1 MWLCDDGG
9 WAKPGV
15 RIATNSYTNKEV
27 IFLADILRDKFDLVC
42 TVQKI
47 GIVDKYSLYIIGSS
61 VPHLRT
67 LVLPYMPFCMH
78 YKLGL

>member
-1 MWLCDDGG
+1 MQ
-9 WAKPGV
+9 
-15 RIATNSYTNKEV
+15 R
-27 IFLADILRDKFDLVC
+27 C

-61 VPHLRT
+61 VPRLRT
-67 LVLPYMPFCMH
+67 LVLPYMPSCMH